1 MIKYDISNNMKIKCD
16 FCKTEY
22 SVDGVSSAPVKCAI
36 CGHTWTVASVPRKN
50 TWLMFFA
57 SVCALLSAIIFTV
70 AVITQHQ
77 ARNARRGPLIAEI
90 TGLETT
96 TDDSGVSH
104 VVVNGSISNVSES
117 IYGVPDL
124 YIVSTDDT
132 GRVLAKQKFMPSATL
147 LDSGAA
153 VNFSHI
159 LAPQPAGVKKI
170 SAHLAE
176 IQTPEPDGGAK

>member
-1 MIKYDISNNMKIKCD
+1 MKIKCD

-22 SVDGVSSAPVKCAI
+22 SVDGVASTPVKCAI
-36 CGHTWTVASVPRKN
+36 CGHTWTVAATPRKN

-57 SVCALLSAIIFTV
+57 SLCALLSAIIFTV

-77 ARNARRGPLIAEI
+77 ARNAKRGPLIAEI
-90 TGLETT
+90 INIETT
-96 TDDSGVSH
+96 TDEAGATH
-104 VVVNGSISNVSES
+104 VVVNGSITNVSDS

-124 YIVSTDDT
+124 YIVSSDDR

-147 LDSGAA
+147 LDSGAT

-176 IQTPEPDGGAK
+176 MEIPDGDKK

>member
-1 MIKYDISNNMKIKCD
+1 MKIKCD

-22 SVDGVSSAPVKCAI
+22 SVDGVASTPVKCAI
-36 CGHTWTVASVPRKN
+36 CGHTWTVAAAPRKN

-57 SVCALLSAIIFTV
+57 SLCALLSAIIFTV

-77 ARNARRGPLIAEI
+77 ARNAKRGPLIAEI
-90 TGLETT
+90 INLETT
-96 TDDSGVSH
+96 TDEAGATH
-104 VVVNGSISNVSES
+104 VVVNGAITNVSDS

-124 YIVSTDDT
+124 YIVSSDDR

-147 LDSGAA
+147 LDSGAT

-176 IQTPEPDGGAK
+176 MEIPDGDKK

>member
-1 MIKYDISNNMKIKCD
+1 MKIKCD

-22 SVDGVSSAPVKCAI
+22 NVDGVASSPVKCAI

-57 SVCALLSAIIFTV
+57 SICALLSAIIFTV
-70 AVITQHQ
+70 AIITQHQ
-77 ARNARRGPLIAEI
+77 ARHATRGPLVAEI
-90 TGLETT
+90 INLETT
-96 TDDSGVSH
+96 TDESGVSH
-104 VVVNGSISNVSES
+104 VVVNGAITNVSDS

-124 YIVSTDDT
+124 YIVSTDGS
-132 GRVLAKQKFMPSATL
+132 GRILAKQKFMPSATL
-147 LDSGAA
+147 LDSGAT

-176 IQTPEPDGGAK
+176 IQMPEPDGGNK

>member
-1 MIKYDISNNMKIKCD
+1 MKIKCD

-22 SVDGVSSAPVKCAI
+22 SIDGVASTPVKCAI
-36 CGHTWTVASVPRKN
+36 CGHTWTVAATPRKN

-57 SVCALLSAIIFTV
+57 SLCALLSAIIFTV

-77 ARNARRGPLIAEI
+77 ARNAKRGPLIAEI
-90 TGLETT
+90 INLETT
-96 TDDSGVSH
+96 TDEAGATH
-104 VVVNGSISNVSES
+104 VVVNGVITNVSDS

-124 YIVSTDDT
+124 YIVSSDDK

-147 LDSGAA
+147 LDFGAT

-176 IQTPEPDGGAK
+176 MEIPDGEKK

>member
-1 MIKYDISNNMKIKCD
+1 MKIKCD

-22 SVDGVSSAPVKCAI
+22 SVDGVASTPVKCAI
-36 CGHTWTVASVPRKN
+36 CGHTWTVAAAPRKN

-57 SVCALLSAIIFTV
+57 SLCALLSAIIFTV

-77 ARNARRGPLIAEI
+77 ARNAKRGPLIAEI
-90 TGLETT
+90 INLETT
-96 TDDSGVSH
+96 TDEAGATH
-104 VVVNGSISNVSES
+104 VVVNGSITNVSDS

-124 YIVSTDDT
+124 YIVSSDDK

-147 LDSGAA
+147 LDSGAT

-170 SAHLAE
+170 SAHLAGLE
-176 IQTPEPDGGAK
+176 TPDGDKK